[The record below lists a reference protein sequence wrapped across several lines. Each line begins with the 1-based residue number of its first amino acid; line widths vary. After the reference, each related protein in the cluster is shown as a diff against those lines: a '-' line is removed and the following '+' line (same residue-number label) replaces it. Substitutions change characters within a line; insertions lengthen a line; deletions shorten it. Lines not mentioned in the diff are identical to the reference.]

1 MNQLQEMVVISLL
14 SFLSAM
20 VTSILGFGAGLVLTP
35 LLTFIMPLR
44 EALGIGAL
52 VYLVTAA
59 SKTYWFRA
67 DIDQTLWKRCL
78 PLSFLG
84 LVIGMLIVKIM
95 PERGLEIVFAALLLY
110 FALSTGL
117 GKEDSISKIP
127 QQVYPFF
134 AGVASILVHA
144 AGLFYFRY
152 CRMHGLDRVQTVAT
166 MAAHHFTLNIGK
178 AIFFTTSGMI
188 AAEYSYRLIP
198 AYLCAIIGTRFGRY
212 FLKDHVSEKM
222 FTRGVSFLLILLA
235 IRLVWNAF

>member
-1 MNQLQEMVVISLL
+1 MDQIQEMIVISLL

-84 LVIGMLIVKIM
+84 LAVGMLTVQIM
-95 PERGLEIVFAALLLY
+95 PERGLQIVFAALLLY
-110 FALSTGL
+110 FSLSAGL
-117 GKEDSISKIP
+117 GKEGSTSRIP
-127 QQVYPFF
+127 QQIYPFC
-134 AGVASILVHA
+134 AGIASILVHA
-144 AGLFYFRY
+144 AGVFYFRY
-152 CRMHGLDRVQTVAT
+152 CRMNGLDRVQTVAT
-166 MAAHHFTLNIGK
+166 MAALHFTLNIGK

-188 AAEYSYRLIP
+188 AAQYTYQLIP
-198 AYLCAIIGTRFGRY
+198 AYLCAILGTRFGRY

-222 FTRGVSFLLILLA
+222 FTRGVSFLLSLLA
-235 IRLVWNAF
+235 IKIVWNAF